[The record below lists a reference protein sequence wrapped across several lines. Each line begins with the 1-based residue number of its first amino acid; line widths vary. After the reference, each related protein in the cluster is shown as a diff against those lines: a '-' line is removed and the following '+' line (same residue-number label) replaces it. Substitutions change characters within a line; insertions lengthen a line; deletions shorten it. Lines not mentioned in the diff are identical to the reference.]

1 VGALFLATWWIKF
14 TAMKNRLLVLR
25 SVTLPLVG
33 CVALTG
39 CSNLTPGENA
49 AVAAAATGLAV
60 GLPLALTGVNPAVTI
75 PVTAGAAVLA
85 GGGTYLIARNQASA
99 RQRQLA
105 EDRARNYVART
116 GEYSK
121 RSTRYIAVRTEDG
134 GRAQGKAQIM
144 IYDIHS
150 GTIVENTVYDMQSV
164 PPVGEMG
171 DFGGFRARY
180 IGTGA

>member
-1 VGALFLATWWIKF
+1 MKTRSFPIRAT
-14 TAMKNRLLVLR
+14 V
-25 SVTLPLVG
+25 LPLAA
-33 CVALTG
+33 CLALGG

-49 AVAAAATGLAV
+49 AAAAAVTGLAV
-60 GLPLALTGVNPAVTI
+60 GLPLALSGVNPAVTI

-85 GGGTYLIARNQASA
+85 GGGTDLIARNQASA
-99 RQRQLA
+99 RQRQVA
-105 EDRARNYVART
+105 EDRARDYAQRT

-134 GRAQGKAQIM
+134 GRAQGKAQVM

-150 GTIVENTVYDMQSV
+150 GTIIENTVYDMQSV

-171 DFGGFRARY
+171 DFGGYRARY

>member
-1 VGALFLATWWIKF
+1 
-14 TAMKNRLLVLR
+14 MKNRILTLR
-25 SVTLPLVG
+25 ATVLPLAA
-33 CVALTG
+33 CVALSG

-49 AVAAAATGLAV
+49 AAAAAVTGLAV

-99 RQRQLA
+99 RQRQVA
-105 EDRARNYVART
+105 EDRARNYAYRT
-116 GEYSK
+116 GEFNK

-134 GRAQGKAQIM
+134 GRAQGKAQVM

-164 PPVGEMG
+164 PPVGEIG
-171 DFGGFRARY
+171 DFGGYRARY

>member
-1 VGALFLATWWIKF
+1 
-14 TAMKNRLLVLR
+14 MKNRILFLR
-25 SVTLPLVG
+25 FAALPLAG

-39 CSNLTPGENA
+39 CSNLSPGENA

-75 PVTAGAAVLA
+75 PVTAGAAALA
-85 GGGTYLIARNQASA
+85 GGGTYLIARKQASA
-99 RQRQLA
+99 RQLQVA
-105 EDRARNYVART
+105 EDRARNYAYRT
-116 GEYSK
+116 GEFNK

-134 GRAQGKAQIM
+134 GRAQGKAQVM

-150 GTIVENTVYDMQSV
+150 GRIVGDSVYDMQSV

-171 DFGGFRARY
+171 DFAGYHARY